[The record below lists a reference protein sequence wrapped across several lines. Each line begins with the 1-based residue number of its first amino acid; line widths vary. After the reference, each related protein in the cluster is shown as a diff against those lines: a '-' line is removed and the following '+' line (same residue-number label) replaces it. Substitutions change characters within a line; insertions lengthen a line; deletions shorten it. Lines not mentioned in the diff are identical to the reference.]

1 MRQHSTTNLCT
12 QQPIAIL
19 GNGDAGKSTLVSTLV
34 YGELD
39 NGRGRSR
46 LHLFRHPHE
55 ISSGK
60 TSCIS
65 IDFLGFDQLG
75 NVLQPSK
82 YRDKDELLL
91 DASKI
96 VEFWDLAGDQRY
108 MKTTAYGEGII
119 DFYELC
125 SYSLWLEKRIY
136 SILRMI
142 RTKTDLIIT
151 QLLYYN
157 YISKQGH
164 PRHD

>member
-1 MRQHSTTNLCT
+1 MKFWCGSIRPPICVLNRKTALNSLILAFRTFLCPNL
-12 QQPIAIL
+12 QPIAIL
-19 GNGDAGKSTLVSTLV
+19 GNADAGKSTLVAVLTN
-34 YGELD
+34 GELD

-65 IDFLGFDQLG
+65 IDFLGFDQMG
-75 NVLQPSK
+75 NVLVPSK

-108 MKTTAYGEGII
+108 MKTTAYGLTSSSPN
-119 DFYELC
+119 FC
-125 SYSLWLEKRIY
+125 
-136 SILRMI
+136 
-142 RTKTDLIIT
+142 IIT
-151 QLLYYN
+151 
-157 YISKQGH
+157 ISERVKKLFSNNFEF
-164 PRHD
+164 

>member
-91 DASKI
+91 DVSKI

-108 MKTTAYGEGII
+108 MKTTAYGVGII
-119 DFYELC
+119 NFLLALIRAEYSVISEKGRFRDNFY
-125 SYSLWLEKRIY
+125 R
-136 SILRMI
+136 
-142 RTKTDLIIT
+142 DLKYNTYI
-151 QLLYYN
+151 QLVAYKLAL
-157 YISKQGH
+157 
-164 PRHD
+164 